1 MMDQETRDAI
11 ILYRREK
18 ARATLNDI
26 PVLIE
31 HEMWNTAM
39 NRFYYACFYI
49 VCALLISV
57 RIEAKTHERVRRM
70 LSLHFVKTQKL
81 SIRLSKFY
89 TDLLENRNTS
99 DYIDFVY
106 FDKEIVEELYKEAI
120 VFVDTIEKL
129 IINTHT

>member
-1 MMDQETRDAI
+1 MMDQETRDAV
-11 ILYRREK
+11 ILYRKEK

-39 NRFYYACFYI
+39 NRLYYACFYV

-57 RIEAKTHERVRRM
+57 KIETKTHEGVRRM

-81 SIRLSKFY
+81 SIKLSKFY
-89 TDLLENRNTS
+89 TDLLENRNSS
-99 DYIDFVY
+99 DYSDFVY
-106 FDKEIVEELYKEAI
+106 FDKETVEDFYKQAV

-129 IINTHT
+129 IENN